1 MTKTINKFDFAED
14 MVLFGYNYDFAY
26 IMFDYLERE
35 DIDNYEPRAIAFR
48 FTTLSRE
55 EVVYGIKDFYEEK
68 GIIVEDISDKE
79 LFNRYAELAHYNFVG
94 QLGGVAIF
102 DKGYYKK

>member
-1 MTKTINKFDFAED
+1 MTKTISKFEFVED
-14 MVLFGYNYDFAY
+14 MVLFGYTQDFASV
-26 IMFDYLERE
+26 MFDYLERE

-68 GIIVEDISDKE
+68 SVSVEDVSDKE
-79 LFNRYAELAHYNFVG
+79 LFNRYAELAHVNFVG
-94 QLGGVAIF
+94 QLGDVAIF